1 MKMKLN
7 ENGLNIKQQT
17 FIEEY
22 LANGFNA
29 KAAYKTA
36 YPKAK
41 DSTCKTNGCLL
52 LQDPTIKTY
61 LDKKLK
67 EIEDAKIATA
77 KERLQFYT
85 SVLRGEEND
94 EVIFLTEDGII
105 KESKK
110 ASIRDRIRAGEIMDR
125 IENIGGINKQEVTI
139 SPFLEDALYQLFGTG
154 ESEEEEDGEEI

>member
-1 MKMKLN
+1 MKLN

-22 LANGFNA
+22 LSNGFNA
-29 KAAYKTA
+29 KAAYKVA

-52 LQDPTIKTY
+52 LQDPTIKSY

-85 SVLRGEEND
+85 SVLRGEESD
-94 EVIFLTEDGII
+94 EVIYLTEDGII

-139 SPFLEDALYQLFGTG
+139 SPFLEDALNQLFGCG
-154 ESEEEEDGEEI
+154 QEEEEDGEDI